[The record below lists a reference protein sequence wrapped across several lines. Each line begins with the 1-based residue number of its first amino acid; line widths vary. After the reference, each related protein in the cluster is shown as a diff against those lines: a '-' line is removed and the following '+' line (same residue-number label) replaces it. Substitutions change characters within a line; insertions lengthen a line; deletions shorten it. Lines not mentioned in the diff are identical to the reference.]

1 MPGRGAAVLIAA
13 MSGRA
18 LAQSARR
25 SGFVPLVADLFAD
38 DDTAAASEDTTRVDT
53 LDAAHLLPALARLAQ
68 GHAPIGIVCGSGF
81 EDRPGLLGTIA
92 AHYRIIGN
100 DEDTVRRAKDP
111 DGFAALC
118 AAHAIPHPA
127 IRHDAPPA
135 DAGQWLVKQAGG
147 AGGLHIAD
155 AVAGAAPGAGRY
167 LQRRAAGM
175 PVGVLFTADRTR
187 AQILGA
193 SRQWTDPAPGTPM
206 RYGGAVQPHALP
218 APVAAAVGRALAALV
233 PALGLCGLNSADLL
247 IDGTGWHLIE
257 INPRS
262 GATMDLYAA
271 WPLFAWHVAACE
283 GSLQPALPAVGGATA
298 AAFVYARRDILL
310 PAGFDWPDWTADRQP
325 PGMAARA
332 GEPLC
337 SVLAAADDPVTA
349 EADVRRRVAAV
360 LAAAEEAT
368 CRSA

>member
-1 MPGRGAAVLIAA
+1 MVLIAA

-25 SGFVPLVADLFAD
+25 GGFVPLVADLFAD
-38 DDTAAASEDTTRVDT
+38 DDTAAAAEDTARLDA

-68 GHAPIGIVCGSGF
+68 GRAPAGIVCGSGF

-118 AAHAIPHPA
+118 AAHGVPHPA
-127 IRHDAPPA
+127 IRHHAPDAA
-135 DAGQWLVKQAGG
+135 DAADWLVKQAGG
-147 AGGLHIAD
+147 AGGTHIAD

-167 LQRRAAGM
+167 FQQRAAGV
-175 PVGVLFTADRTR
+175 PVGVLFAADGTR
-187 AQILGA
+187 ARILGA
-193 SRQWTDPAPGTPM
+193 SRQWTDPVAGMPM
-206 RYGGAVQPHALP
+206 RYGGAVQPHPLP
-218 APVAAAVGRALAALV
+218 APVAAEVWRALAALV
-233 PALGLCGLNSADLL
+233 PALGLRGLGSADLL
-247 IDGTGWHLIE
+247 VDGDDWRLIE
-257 INPRS
+257 INPRP

-283 GSLQPALPAVGGATA
+283 GSLRRGPAPARGATA
-298 AAFVYARRDILL
+298 AAFAYARRDIVL
-310 PAGFDWPDWTADRQP
+310 PAGFAWPDWTADRQP

-368 CRSA
+368 CPSA